1 MRGLLF
7 VRKHRGRVWHIV
19 WRTTSFCPEPLTPGL
34 PKEAAPLLPVGARLC
49 DACADRVAV
58 LSGVIIAAV
67 DQSEDPFELAAVDGL
82 DEHDGDDPR

>member
-49 DACADRVAV
+49 EACADRVATLADV
-58 LSGVIIAAV
+58 VQAAAE
-67 DQSEDPFELAAVDGL
+67 QSEDPFELAAVL
-82 DEHDGDDPR
+82 DEDQQL

>member
-7 VRKHRGRVWHIV
+7 ARKHRGRVWHIV

-49 DACADRVAV
+49 EACADRVATLADV
-58 LSGVIIAAV
+58 VQAAAE
-67 DQSEDPFELAAVDGL
+67 QSEDPFELAAVL
-82 DEHDGDDPR
+82 DEDQQL

>member
-19 WRTTSFCPEPLTPGL
+19 WRTTSFWAEPLTPGL

-49 DACADRVAV
+49 EACADRVATLADVV
-58 LSGVIIAAV
+58 LAAAE
-67 DQSEDPFELAAVDGL
+67 QSEDPFELAAVL
-82 DEHDGDDPR
+82 DEDQQL